1 MTDTPNIKRHTLAE
15 LRAMRDAKQI
25 EKPEQQFSD
34 ENLPDSFW
42 AKARFVYP
50 KNTTDGESE

>member
-1 MTDTPNIKRHTLAE
+1 MTDTPSIKRHTLAE

-42 AKARFVYP
+42 EKARIVHP
-50 KNTTDGESE
+50 KNTTDGENE